1 MDIILNS
8 GPAEWVKA
16 VLFNPWGLYQL
27 AIIFAGFIVAKL
39 VDRWVEPLME
49 ERARKIKG
57 NPDLLRVIVAFMRR
71 LEWLFLI
78 VWLWAARGLVLYYT
92 SWPSRV
98 WLIGL
103 ALTLASV
110 WFAVAVLTRI
120 IRSRSISRF
129 VAVIAWVY
137 IALYVTGFDDTVM
150 TALDGAA
157 VTAGSMRISLYST
170 IRVILVSVALMW
182 VAVLIGNVVSNRIER
197 LDDLSPAYRVL
208 LGKLVKIALIV
219 FAGAGAL
226 TATGI
231 DLTALTVFSGA
242 VGVGIGF
249 GLQKVVS
256 NFISG
261 IIILSDKS
269 IKPGDTISLGDTFGW
284 IRELRA
290 RFVSVIT
297 RDGREY
303 LIPNEDFIT
312 TQVVN
317 WSFSSDYV
325 RIDVDFGVSY
335 DSDPH
340 EVVRIAIETAKGI
353 KRITNYKEPVCWMT
367 AFGSSSLDFKLR
379 FWITDPNNGLTNVR
393 GQVLLALW
401 DAFKEA
407 GINIPFPHREVIMKT
422 PVDVTVAQQP
432 VKRSSKPAPSKD

>member
-1 MDIILNS
+1 MDIIINS
-8 GPAEWVKA
+8 APGLWLKSF
-16 VLFNPWGLYQL
+16 LLNPWGLYQL
-27 AIIFAGFIVAKL
+27 AIIAVGFLVAKL
-39 VDRWVEPLME
+39 VDRWAEPLME
-49 ERARKIKG
+49 ERARQIRG
-57 NPDLLRVIVAFMRR
+57 NPDLLRVIIAFMRR
-71 LEWLFLI
+71 LEWLFFVL
-78 VWLWAARGLVLYYT
+78 WLWAARGIVLYYT
-92 SWPSRV
+92 AWPSRV

-110 WFAVAVLTRI
+110 WFLVSVLTRI
-120 IRSRSISRF
+120 IRNRSIARF
-129 VAVIAWVY
+129 VAFVAWVY
-137 IALYVTGFDDTVM
+137 IALYMTGFDREVM
-150 TALDGAA
+150 RALDGAA
-157 VTAGSMRISLYST
+157 ITAGTFRISLYST
-170 IRVILVSVALMW
+170 IKAVVVSVALVW

-208 LGKLVKIALIV
+208 LGKLVKIGLII
-219 FAGAGAL
+219 FAGAAAL

-297 RDGREY
+297 RDGKEY

-312 TQVVN
+312 QQVVN
-317 WSFSSDYV
+317 WSFSSDFV

-335 DSDPH
+335 DSNPH
-340 EVVRIAIETAKGI
+340 QVTKIAIETAKGI
-353 KRITNYKEPVCWMT
+353 KRVTNYREPVCWMT
-367 AFGSSSLDFKLR
+367 AFGTSSLDFKLR

-407 GINIPFPHREVIMKT
+407 GVNIPFPHREVIMRS
-422 PVDVTVAQQP
+422 PVDVTVTQQTSGT
-432 VKRSSKPAPSKD
+432 SSKPETPKA